1 MGVHHPGHGA
11 VADLK
16 RVQRN
21 QAVASIQNS
30 SVGRAGLRVY
40 DGGVL
45 LIEDGGLSVTG
56 TATVTGT
63 LTGSGS
69 LTWTGPSLFEG
80 TVNVTGNSAFGGTLS
95 ILGATTIGGLVT
107 LNNDLSLGTGRILAG
122 PVIIDRLGPAGGRIR
137 STGQLILGD
146 GTGVVYV
153 DGSTT
158 ITGPLGVE
166 GFTNLQGLDVS
177 GPKNFK
183 MEHPSKPGFWL
194 RHGATESPVS
204 GTEYA
209 GKSRIGADGS
219 VIVDLPD
226 YFEALNK
233 PDGRTVQVTPVGA
246 PFAVGASEVENGKFT
261 AFGAAGRDVFW
272 LVKAE
277 RVGGDFLLEE
287 PIEPQ

>member
-1 MGVHHPGHGA
+1 MALRDLNDAWGWIQRLIRRVSRLESGA
-11 VADLK
+11 MLE
-16 RVQRN
+16 
-21 QAVASIQNS
+21 NS
-30 SVGRAGLRVY
+30 SITNGRMR
-40 DGGVL
+40 
-45 LIEDGGLSVTG
+45 
-56 TATVTGT
+56 
-63 LTGSGS
+63 
-69 LTWTGPSLFEG
+69 F
-80 TVNVTGNSAFGGTLS
+80 
-95 ILGATTIGGLVT
+95 IGGLLLIDSGGKLEVVGEWQLT
-107 LNNDLSLGTGRILAG
+107 GTGEITGDVVATGKWTQNGAWDFNGPGDIAG
-122 PVIIDRLGPAGGRIR
+122 NVNLTGNLSVGGGGRVTVGPMVLDRLGPAGGRLR

>member
-1 MGVHHPGHGA
+1 MALRDLNDAWGWIQRLIRRVSRLESGA
-11 VADLK
+11 MLE
-16 RVQRN
+16 
-21 QAVASIQNS
+21 NS
-30 SVGRAGLRVY
+30 SITNGRMR
-40 DGGVL
+40 
-45 LIEDGGLSVTG
+45 
-56 TATVTGT
+56 
-63 LTGSGS
+63 
-69 LTWTGPSLFEG
+69 F
-80 TVNVTGNSAFGGTLS
+80 
-95 ILGATTIGGLVT
+95 IGGLLLIDSGGKLEVVGEWQLT
-107 LNNDLSLGTGRILAG
+107 GTGEITGDVVATGKWTQNGAWDFNGPGDIAG
-122 PVIIDRLGPAGGRIR
+122 NVNLTGNLSVGGGGRVTVGPIVLDRLGPAGGRIR